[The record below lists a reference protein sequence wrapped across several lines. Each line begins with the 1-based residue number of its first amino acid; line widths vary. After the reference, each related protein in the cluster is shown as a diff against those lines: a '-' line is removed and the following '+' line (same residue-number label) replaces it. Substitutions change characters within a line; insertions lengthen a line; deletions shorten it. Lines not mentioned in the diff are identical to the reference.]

1 MFDAAG
7 RLVVRNDRY
16 LQMYG
21 LSPDIVK
28 PGAKLVDI
36 VRHRFDSGSLPR
48 DPAQYCAELMDSMA
62 SGKVVSFVSEA
73 PDGRAIAVVNRAIPG
88 WPVLGRNP

>member
-1 MFDAAG
+1 
-7 RLVVRNDRY
+7 
-16 LQMYG
+16 MYG

-36 VRHRFDSGSLPR
+36 VRHRSKTGSLHR

-62 SGKVVSFVSEA
+62 AGKT
-73 PDGRAIAVVNRAIPG
+73 
-88 WPVLGRNP
+88 